1 MVLNENSFSKLVLKI
16 NAEIISETDYNSL
29 PLHNVARYSIALL
42 QLFNTRI
49 RLTYAVAVVGDDIT
63 DGL

>member
-1 MVLNENSFSKLVLKI
+1 MALNENSFSKLVLKI
-16 NAEIISETDYNSL
+16 IAEIICETDNYSL
-29 PLHNVARYSIALL
+29 PLHNVARYSIAL